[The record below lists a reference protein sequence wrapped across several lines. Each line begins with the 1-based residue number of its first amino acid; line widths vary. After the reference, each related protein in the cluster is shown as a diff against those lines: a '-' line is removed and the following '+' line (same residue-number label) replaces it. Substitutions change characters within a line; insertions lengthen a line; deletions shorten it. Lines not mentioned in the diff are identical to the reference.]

1 MRQLHFTMMALALG
15 IAGESVAETGT
26 NPTESTS
33 LNGLIACRNLPQ
45 ADARLACFDAEVT
58 RLDRSLAQKDVVIVS
73 RNDVKEAQKSVF
85 GLTLPKLGLFGGN
98 DAQTVARSSEEEGIG
113 YIEAKLTDARQTQDG
128 KWLLML
134 EDGARWA
141 QTDTANIRTP
151 KPGDVIRIRKAALGS
166 YMANING
173 RPAIR
178 VRRLS

>member
-1 MRQLHFTMMALALG
+1 MRQLHWIMIALALG
-15 IAGESVAETGT
+15 VVSESFAETGK
-26 NPTESTS
+26 NSTESAN
-33 LNGLIACRNLPQ
+33 LNGLIGCKNVPQ
-45 ADARLACFDAEVT
+45 AEARLACFDAEVAKI
-58 RLDRSLAQKDVVIVS
+58 DRSLSHKDVVIVS
-73 RNDVKEAQKSVF
+73 RDDVKQAQKSVF
-85 GLTLPKLGLFGGN
+85 GLTLPKLGLFGGS
-98 DAQTVARSSEEEGIG
+98 DAQNMGRTSDEEGIG

-128 KWLLML
+128 KWLLVL

-151 KPGDVIRIRKAALGS
+151 KPGDVVRIRKAALGS

>member
-1 MRQLHFTMMALALG
+1 
-15 IAGESVAETGT
+15 
-26 NPTESTS
+26 
-33 LNGLIACRNLPQ
+33 
-45 ADARLACFDAEVT
+45 
-58 RLDRSLAQKDVVIVS
+58 
-73 RNDVKEAQKSVF
+73 
-85 GLTLPKLGLFGGN
+85 LGLFGGN

-128 KWLLML
+128 KWLLVL